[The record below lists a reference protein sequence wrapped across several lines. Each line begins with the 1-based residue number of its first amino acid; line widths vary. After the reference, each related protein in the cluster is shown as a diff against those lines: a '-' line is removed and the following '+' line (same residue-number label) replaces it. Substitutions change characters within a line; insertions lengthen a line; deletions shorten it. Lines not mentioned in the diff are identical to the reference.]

1 VAKLGRLG
9 RLGIV
14 SGVVLAA
21 GIAATVQAED
31 GEKMLPPPM
40 TAEMLGDPARIA
52 VGEAIWHEQCTHC
65 HGAKAYPGKA
75 PKLRPAR
82 YKPEFVFHRVAN
94 GFKGM
99 PAWRELYSED
109 ELIGIVAYVKS
120 KEFSP

>member
-1 VAKLGRLG
+1 MSKRLS
-9 RLGIV
+9 R
-14 SGVVLAA
+14 LAA
-21 GIAATVQAED
+21 LTAALLALGVAAPRAAD
-31 GEKMLPPPM
+31 NGKIPPPPM

-52 VGEAIWHEQCTHC
+52 VGAAIWHEQCTHC

-99 PAWRELYSED
+99 PAWGELYSED